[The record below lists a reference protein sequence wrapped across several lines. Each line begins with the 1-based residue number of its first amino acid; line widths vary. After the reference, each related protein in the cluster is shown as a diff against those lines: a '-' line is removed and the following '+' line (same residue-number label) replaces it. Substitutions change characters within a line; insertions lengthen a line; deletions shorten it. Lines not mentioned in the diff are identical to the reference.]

1 MFVAF
6 FLALVMVCSPVS
18 ADPFWQKL
26 SWTTSDG
33 VALVGL
39 YHPPARPEAVTWVLL
54 HGLGSFKEEWEA
66 FSRKMIEQGSG
77 VFIYDA
83 RGHHESNHLVS
94 GQTIT
99 YQDWKT
105 AGPGSPWAAM
115 PGDLASAVQY
125 LEKTYHL
132 PEKKIAVG
140 GASVGANVA
149 LLYASDH
156 PEVPGLILLSAGVE
170 YADLNIER
178 AWHRSN
184 FRQVFAAASPEDHYA
199 YSSLS
204 FLVHERRDVNL
215 RVVEGP
221 GGEHGVNMF
230 KDPVFTKKLL
240 EWIRQVQ

>member
-1 MFVAF
+1 MFVI
-6 FLALVMVCSPVS
+6 FLFALFTLSS
-18 ADPFWQKL
+18 QAKADAFWQRL
-26 SWTTSDG
+26 TWASYDG
-33 VALVGL
+33 VQLVGF
-39 YHPPARPEAVTWVLL
+39 YHHAARPEAVTWVLL

-66 FSRKMIEQGSG
+66 FSRKMVAQGSG
-77 VFIYDA
+77 VLIYDA
-83 RGHHESNHLVS
+83 RGHHESNRLAS

-105 AGPGSPWAAM
+105 GGPGSPWAQM

-125 LEKTYHL
+125 LEKTYRL

-149 LLYASDH
+149 LLYASEH

-170 YADLNIER
+170 YAGLNIER
-178 AWHRSN
+178 AWHRST
-184 FRQVFAAASPEDHYA
+184 FHQVFAAASPEDHYA
-199 YSSLS
+199 YSTLR
-204 FLVHERRDVNL
+204 FLAHERRDVNL
-215 RVVEGP
+215 RIAEGP

-240 EWIRQVQ
+240 DWIGQVQ